1 MPATDDPDRT
11 PAEPARPGNSGDQ
24 ATPEQVDAEF
34 ARIVAAFDQP
44 VATPTW
50 PAPEEAPPS
59 SGGAATGTGLIWPTG
74 GPMLNRPVLSGD
86 PRAVGPQ
93 DPSLLD
99 GLDTFGAGLP
109 DDTPEEFVPPP
120 PPPLPK
126 IPFAAVLSVF
136 AIIFGFVLF
145 FDTSLLPLSEQVNML
160 LALTGILGGATALV
174 LRLRPGDEDDDL
186 PHDDGAVV

>member
-11 PAEPARPGNSGDQ
+11 PAEPARGGHSGDQ

-34 ARIVAAFDQP
+34 ARIVAAFDRP

-50 PAPEEAPPS
+50 PAPEEAPS
-59 SGGAATGTGLIWPTG
+59 SGTTAGPIWPAG
-74 GPMLNRPVLSGD
+74 GPMLNRPALSGD
-86 PRAVGPQ
+86 PRAAGPH

-99 GLDTFGAGLP
+99 GLDTFGSGLP
-109 DDTPEEFVPPP
+109 DDAPEEFVPPP
-120 PPPLPK
+120 PPPLPRV
-126 IPFAAVLSVF
+126 PFAAVLAVVSIV
-136 AIIFGFVLF
+136 FGFVLF
-145 FDTSLLPLSEQVNML
+145 FDTSLLPLNERVNML

-174 LRLRPGDEDDDL
+174 LRLRPGDEDDEQ